1 MRSQQR
7 AGLLPSGAAHPHGV
21 LLQLARLLLAA
32 EAQRVVDGLHV
43 PLHLLRTEIAFAP
56 LKLCMGTSQPP

>member
-1 MRSQQR
+1 
-7 AGLLPSGAAHPHGV
+7 
-21 LLQLARLLLAA
+21 
-32 EAQRVVDGLHV
+32 VDGLHV